1 MCKPCETVLSA
12 VQFGIERC
20 TFFHRTLYILSENAL
35 LHFHRECYTFRQNM
49 KILNKKDR
57 RRKKEEKAKKE
68 RRTHTQLTFTSNI
81 IQPYQSVY
89 PTHLQ
94 AIYINNTRAAHTV
107 TPSEETKIERPEAA
121 MVER

>member
-1 MCKPCETVLSA
+1 
-12 VQFGIERC
+12 
-20 TFFHRTLYILSENAL
+20 
-35 LHFHRECYTFRQNM
+35 M